1 MSIFHRGRLRRLVL
15 SVALVAGLVPM
26 GSSPAIAAPEKPTLL
41 GFATGGD
48 FRQDLTDFRREAGRS
63 PAFYQLFWGLETNW
77 SAPFIPAI
85 LSDLQDRG
93 ITPYIEI
100 GTQDLAA
107 LNNGGKSANLNAMST
122 ALAGWLGQDP
132 ARHVLVAP
140 LPEMNLGEHP
150 WGLNPSGYKAGYQ
163 RIRNALLDKGLTPR
177 QIRFVFSPNGIAG
190 DYEAY
195 YPGDQIVDLI
205 GFSKFNRGDPWRD
218 YEATFQRHID
228 QMRTQISLVK
238 PILITQTASVVSPGR
253 AAWLTEMFTNLKAH
267 EQVIGA
273 VYFNRLKDFDYRVLA
288 NGQLDESFRKGYA
301 SWSAPNQAS
310 WIFDGRMDAWMRDRQ
325 ARFGT
330 GFLDVHGHTFEAAI
344 GWLADQ
350 GITKGCNPP
359 LNTRFCPDD
368 SVTRGQMAVF
378 IARALN
384 LPSATA
390 DHFTDDQGEFYE
402 NAANQ
407 LFESGI
413 TQGCGR
419 LTYCGGDAI
428 TREQMAAFLA
438 RTFNLAPAG
447 ADFFGD
453 DLSSIFQSA
462 INKVARAGITIG
474 CNPPENDR
482 FCPTDL
488 VTRGQMAAFLR
499 RSLSG

>member
-1 MSIFHRGRLRRLVL
+1 MPLFRHGRLRRLAI
-15 SVALVAGLVPM
+15 SIALIAGLVPM
-26 GSSPAIAAPEKPTLL
+26 GYSPAVAAPEKPTLL
-41 GFATGGD
+41 GFATGD
-48 FRQDLTDFRREAGRS
+48 FRQDLPAFTQEAGRP
-63 PAFYQLFWGLETNW
+63 PAFYQLFWGLETDW
-77 SAPFIPAI
+77 SAPFIPDI
-85 LSDLQDRG
+85 LSDLENLG
-93 ITPYIEI
+93 LAPLIEI

-122 ALAGWLGQDP
+122 ALAVWLGQDP
-132 ARHVLVAP
+132 GRHVLISP

-150 WGLNPSGYKAGYQ
+150 WGLNPSGYKAGYR
-163 RIRNALLDKGLTPR
+163 RIRDALLDKGLTPS

-195 YPGDQIVDLI
+195 YPGDQVVDLI

-238 PILITQTASVVSPGR
+238 PILITQTASVGSSGR
-253 AAWLTEMFTNLKAH
+253 AAWLTEMFTKLKAH
-267 EQVIGA
+267 DQVIGA
-273 VYFNRLKDFDYRVLA
+273 VYFNRLKDLDYRVLA
-288 NGQLDESFRKGYA
+288 NGQLDDSFRRGYA
-301 SWSAPNQAS
+301 TWSAPSQAS

-378 IARALN
+378 ISRALN
-384 LPSATA
+384 LPSATT
-390 DHFTDDQGEFYE
+390 DHFTDDQGQFYE
-402 NAANQ
+402 DAANQ

-419 LTYCGGDAI
+419 RIYCGGEAI

-438 RTFNLAPAG
+438 RTFDLPPAG
-447 ADFFGD
+447 TDFFVD
-453 DLSSIFQSA
+453 DRSSIFQSA
-462 INKVARAGITIG
+462 INKVARAGITLG
-474 CNPPENDR
+474 CNPPHNDW

-499 RSLSG
+499 RSLTD